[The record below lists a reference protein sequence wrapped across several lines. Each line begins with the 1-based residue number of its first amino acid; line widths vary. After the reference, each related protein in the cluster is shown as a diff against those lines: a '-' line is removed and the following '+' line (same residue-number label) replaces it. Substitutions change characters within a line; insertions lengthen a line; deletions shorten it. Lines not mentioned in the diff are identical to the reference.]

1 MTTSEQ
7 NEFKRRLSLLMDCGA
22 MDDKNWPTSEVKHR
36 TKQYLKLWEKTQR
49 GITYTTSPVTYVQLK
64 EDRKGRQKEVLEAAK
79 QGDINTF
86 TVIKSHENHH
96 AIIDERGEILG
107 YRFRIKPELLRTLE
121 ESTADLPYMGVNA
134 GNRGN
139 YPTRHYTV
147 WRDYSKEPYESADYR
162 KELPASKEWCDK
174 NDELFKYLSNG
185 LRMISPMTYVRYRGA
200 QPYLQALDNL
210 QPLCGIWFGV
220 AINQVVTGS
229 TGTHLDFSD
238 SGYNC
243 VVPWGEYNGGGL
255 VLWQLEMVMELEP
268 GDAFLFMGSL
278 IAHNVG
284 EIEGVRN
291 SIDLF
296 CHKNVLSW
304 KDRCDEERRGERL
317 N

>member
-243 VVPWGEYNGGGL
+243 VVPWGEYN
-255 VLWQLEMVMELEP
+255 
-268 GDAFLFMGSL
+268 D
-278 IAHNVG
+278 
-284 EIEGVRN
+284 
-291 SIDLF
+291 
-296 CHKNVLSW
+296 
-304 KDRCDEERRGERL
+304 
-317 N
+317 